1 MTDEADLTPEREAA
15 VRRLLGS
22 VGADAPALP
31 ADVAE
36 RLDAALDDLVAERSG
51 RGRAEPEEHL
61 APVVPLSSRRRRTYA
76 ALFVAAAAVVVAG
89 IGVPLLHDDTPAQ
102 PAASSDTGVSRT
114 PTVGLPHSARPLR
127 DSESNQVNGYAAGR
141 KAPQTESSRAQMDGL
156 LRRPTLRTDLLRLR
170 RQVPPDATYRST
182 SVHSAP
188 GFTCADTDF
197 GRGYLLGAEYA
208 GAPAVVAFRRPAGST
223 QVAEVLQ
230 CGTGTVLRS
239 ITLPIH

>member
-22 VGADAPALP
+22 VGPDAPALP
-31 ADVAE
+31 ADVGE

-51 RGRAEPEEHL
+51 RVRAEPEEHL

-114 PTVGLPHSARPLR
+114 PTDGVAAASPLH
-127 DSESNQVNGYAAGR
+127 DSERNQLNGAATG
-141 KAPQTESSRAQMDGL
+141 KAPEDYRAQMDGL
-156 LRRPTLRTDLLRLR
+156 LRRPTLRTDLIRLR

-182 SVHSAP
+182 SVHSTP
-188 GFTCADTDF
+188 GFTCADADF

-230 CGTGTVLRS
+230 CGTATVLRS
-239 ITLPIH
+239 ITLPLS

>member
-36 RLDAALDDLVAERSG
+36 RLDATLGDLVAERSG

-114 PTVGLPHSARPLR
+114 PTDGLPHSARPLH
-127 DSESNQVNGYAAGR
+127 DSESNQLNGYAAGT
-141 KAPQTESSRAQMDGL
+141 APQTESFRAQMDSL

-239 ITLPIH
+239 ITLPLS

>member
-1 MTDEADLTPEREAA
+1 MTHEAELTPEREAA

-22 VGADAPALP
+22 VGAEVPALP

-36 RLDAALDDLVAERSG
+36 RLDAALTDLVAERSG
-51 RGRAEPEEHL
+51 EEPAGPAEHL
-61 APVVPLSSRRRRTYA
+61 APVVPLSSRRRRTFA

-114 PTVGLPHSARPLR
+114 PADGVPNAAGPL
-127 DSESNQVNGYAAGR
+127 DDAEHNQVGGSADGRTAAE
-141 KAPQTESSRAQMDGL
+141 PQSYRAQMDSL
-156 LRRPTLRTDLLRLR
+156 LHRPSLRTDLLRLR
-170 RQVPPDATYRST
+170 RQIPPDTTYRST
-182 SVHSAP
+182 RVHSAP
-188 GFTCADTDF
+188 GFTCARADF
-197 GRGYLLGAEYA
+197 GRGYLLGATYA
-208 GAPAVVAFRRPAGST
+208 GAPAVVAFRRPVGST

-239 ITLPIH
+239 ITLTRS